1 MLNFFGTLAS
11 WGPDFLRLTVGVIMI
26 VHGYPKIADP
36 AFRKGLAQF
45 IQSLGFRPPLFW
57 AYVVGIA
64 EFFGGI
70 CLLLGL
76 FTRLAA
82 LVLAIEFLVIIVKVK
97 WPKGFMADKGGAEYD
112 WALWMMLLSLLVTGP
127 GRLALDHRL
136 RTGL

>member
-1 MLNFFGTLAS
+1 MLNFFGGLAS
-11 WGPDFLRLTVGVIMI
+11 WGPDFLRLAVGVIMLA
-26 VHGYPKIADP
+26 HGYPKVSNLA
-36 AFRKGLAQF
+36 ARKGLTQF
-45 IQSLGFRPPLFW
+45 LQSLGFSPPTFW
-57 AYVVGIA
+57 AYLVSIS

-70 CLLLGL
+70 CLILGL

-97 WPKGFMADKGGAEYD
+97 WAKGFLSEKGGWEWD